1 MQLHYG
7 FEDLKDI
14 EWSLVW
20 PIVFPFVLVA
30 LLLIVIA
37 LIDLVRNRHKR
48 ENVILWAIVIL
59 FCNTI
64 GPILYF
70 TIGRKVGTKREV

>member
-1 MQLHYG
+1 M
-7 FEDLKDI
+7 KVI
-14 EWSLVW
+14 EWSLVL
-20 PIVFPFVLVA
+20 PVVLPFVFVA

-37 LIDLVRNRHKR
+37 LIDLVRNRHTR

-64 GPILYF
+64 GPVLYF
-70 TIGRKVGTKREV
+70 TVGRKVGTKREV